1 MGNWDFDPVNV
12 GYEAS
17 SPFIGATMLDT
28 RLPGNSNAG
37 HEFGTTLGEEDRQA
51 LIEYL
56 KSL

>member
-1 MGNWDFDPVNV
+1 MGSSEFDPVNV
-12 GYEAS
+12 GFDS
-17 SPFIGATMLDT
+17 TGGFHFDT

-37 HEFGTTLGEEDRQA
+37 HTYGTQLTDDQKWA